1 MPIWL
6 SVQCDHFVVNI
17 CIFIQYYTH
26 IFTTQQKSMVFFFH
40 LMNINNNF
48 NKYKLEITAKIH
60 LAERI
65 VDKKPDEMLYLNS
78 VFYGQ

>member
-1 MPIWL
+1 
-6 SVQCDHFVVNI
+6 
-17 CIFIQYYTH
+17 
-26 IFTTQQKSMVFFFH
+26 MVFFFH